1 MTCPGCKK
9 RLRVSCRYTVKGF
22 RKYALPGVVRVYRC
36 RTCQQAVKTFEV
48 SETRLKDYRAQLE
61 EIRQQH
67 IREIAALKS
76 KVMLLTHGGN
86 LSKLQRVRLE
96 LLKVIEITLT

>member
-48 SETRLKDYRAQLE
+48 SETRLQD
-61 EIRQQH
+61 
-67 IREIAALKS
+67 
-76 KVMLLTHGGN
+76 
-86 LSKLQRVRLE
+86 
-96 LLKVIEITLT
+96 